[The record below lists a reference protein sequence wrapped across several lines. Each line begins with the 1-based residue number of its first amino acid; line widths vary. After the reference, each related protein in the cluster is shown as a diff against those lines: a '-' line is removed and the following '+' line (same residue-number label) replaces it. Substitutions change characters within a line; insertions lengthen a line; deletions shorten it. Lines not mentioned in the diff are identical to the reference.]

1 VNNFDEIR
9 ARLKQLRPTPGYSWW
24 WDEDQWALLLHDGDP
39 NNADDEGYIAIVQM
53 KSRKWGIKVL
63 IGEPSM
69 GPDGIIFLS
78 NSLEEAKHKVDML
91 LGWDSGEIPLFGN
104 SDPR

>member
-1 VNNFDEIR
+1 M
-9 ARLKQLRPTPGYSWW
+9 A
-24 WDEDQWALLLHDGDP
+24 WALLLHDDNP
-39 NNADDEGYIAIVQM
+39 NNADDEGYIAIVPM
-53 KSRKWGIKVL
+53 ESGKWGIWGIKVV
-63 IGEPSM
+63 IAKPNM

-78 NSLEEAKHKVDML
+78 NTLEGAKHKVDML